1 MDKSDHSEFKYLVA
15 NESDHRWGIT
25 ATSVGFQRVD
35 PDEAYPSPIH
45 PRGYYFDVVSGR
57 VLDEYQLIYVVD
69 GEGTLR
75 TESGSYRLTAS
86 GAILDAL
93 NLGRPVITLR
103 NDCFDDV
110 LRLPVGYVVAD
121 MEEMAALIRR
131 LAAEYP
137 AGTDPQFA
145 RNIALLRREFA
156 VETVAERL
164 REALESFVPE
174 LKNPQR

>member
-1 MDKSDHSEFKYLVA
+1 M
-15 NESDHRWGIT
+15 
-25 ATSVGFQRVD
+25 
-35 PDEAYPSPIH
+35 
-45 PRGYYFDVVSGR
+45 
-57 VLDEYQLIYVVD
+57 
-69 GEGTLR
+69 
-75 TESGSYRLTAS
+75 TAS